1 MANNSIQVFQSPQF
15 GQVRTAGTS
24 DNPLFCLADICR
36 ALDLGNPSQVKTRL
50 NSKGVQLV
58 DLQTLTTNE
67 GVSIN
72 HLQNQAN
79 FITEANLYKC
89 IFQSRKPEAEAFQDW
104 VCEEVLPSIRK
115 TGGYGMYQVP
125 QTFAEAL
132 MLAAQQQQQLEV
144 AQAEQVR
151 LQIEVQR
158 KDTIIQ
164 EQAADVA
171 FAQTIKASDT
181 NIKLGDFAKVLASN
195 GYIIGPDRL
204 FKWLRENGFIFGDK
218 NRPVQRYIDMGLFT
232 FHEGPVRNAYHRDGS
247 PVIGLTPYITPKGQC
262 YIIERLNDGRLYM
275 ERKIQK
281 PQPQQ
286 LSINY

>member
-1 MANNSIQVFQSPQF
+1 MATTNQIQVFQSPQF

-58 DLQTLTTNE
+58 DLQALTTNE

-115 TGGYGMYQVP
+115 TGGYSV
-125 QTFAEAL
+125 
-132 MLAAQQQQQLEV
+132 
-144 AQAEQVR
+144 
-151 LQIEVQR
+151 
-158 KDTIIQ
+158 
-164 EQAADVA
+164 
-171 FAQTIKASDT
+171 
-181 NIKLGDFAKVLASN
+181 
-195 GYIIGPDRL
+195 
-204 FKWLRENGFIFGDK
+204 
-218 NRPVQRYIDMGLFT
+218 
-232 FHEGPVRNAYHRDGS
+232 
-247 PVIGLTPYITPKGQC
+247 
-262 YIIERLNDGRLYM
+262 
-275 ERKIQK
+275 
-281 PQPQQ
+281 QQ
-286 LSINY
+286 LSRKELLQLALEAEEEKERLQLVNIEQEHQLKLQAPKVEYHDKVLSSEGYLTVNMIADCLGISAIKLNKLLCEWDVQYYESKTYHLKAKYRDRGYVVHRPHPYVDSQGNIKTRQQMYWTELGKQFILDLYNKKMAA

>member
-50 NSKGVQLV
+50 NNKGVQLV
-58 DLQTLTTNE
+58 DLQALTTNE

-115 TGGYGMYQVP
+115 TGGYSV
-125 QTFAEAL
+125 
-132 MLAAQQQQQLEV
+132 
-144 AQAEQVR
+144 
-151 LQIEVQR
+151 
-158 KDTIIQ
+158 
-164 EQAADVA
+164 
-171 FAQTIKASDT
+171 
-181 NIKLGDFAKVLASN
+181 
-195 GYIIGPDRL
+195 
-204 FKWLRENGFIFGDK
+204 
-218 NRPVQRYIDMGLFT
+218 
-232 FHEGPVRNAYHRDGS
+232 
-247 PVIGLTPYITPKGQC
+247 
-262 YIIERLNDGRLYM
+262 
-275 ERKIQK
+275 
-281 PQPQQ
+281 QQ
-286 LSINY
+286 LSRKELLQLALEAEEEKERLQLVNIEQEHQLKLQAPKVEYHDKVLSSEGYLTVNMIADCLGISAIKLNKLLCEWDVQYYESKTYHLRAKYRDKGYVVHRPHPYVDSQGNIKIRQQMYWTELGKQFILDLYNKKMAA

>member
-1 MANNSIQVFQSPQF
+1 MAQIQVFQSPQF

-115 TGGYGMYQVP
+115 TGGYSV
-125 QTFAEAL
+125 
-132 MLAAQQQQQLEV
+132 
-144 AQAEQVR
+144 
-151 LQIEVQR
+151 
-158 KDTIIQ
+158 
-164 EQAADVA
+164 
-171 FAQTIKASDT
+171 
-181 NIKLGDFAKVLASN
+181 
-195 GYIIGPDRL
+195 
-204 FKWLRENGFIFGDK
+204 
-218 NRPVQRYIDMGLFT
+218 
-232 FHEGPVRNAYHRDGS
+232 
-247 PVIGLTPYITPKGQC
+247 
-262 YIIERLNDGRLYM
+262 
-275 ERKIQK
+275 
-281 PQPQQ
+281 QQ
-286 LSINY
+286 LSRKELLQLALEAEEEKERLQLVNIEQEHQLKLQAPKVEYHDKVLSSEGYLTVNMIADCLGISAIKLNKLLCEWDVQYYESKTYHLKAKYRDKGYVVHRPHPYVDSQGNIKTRQQMYWTELGKQFILDLYNKKMAA